1 MTAKDS
7 KSYRGYLNNLV
18 DEQNSTYHRPIG
30 KKSADADCSA
40 LTEEV

>member
-30 KKSADADCSA
+30 KKPADANCSA
-40 LTEEV
+40 LTEEI